1 MEELE
6 QRLAEV
12 KEKKNI
18 AIRAMEYENT
28 ARLREEEKTL
38 LKLIEEKQPNKI
50 HQPKP
55 IFIIRLPNES
65 FPIDREGIEATAKNL
80 SDKLPEYHVLVIQDR
95 VFSVGDIK
103 FEMYNSKDCS
113 EIEFEKLKNKVLET
127 IK

>member
-18 AIRAMEYENT
+18 AIQAMEYENA
-28 ARLREEEKTL
+28 ARLREEEKTI
-38 LKLIEEKQPNKI
+38 LKLIEGEK
-50 HQPKP
+50 QPKP

-113 EIEFEKLKNKVLET
+113 EIEFEKLKNKVLEI

>member
-18 AIRAMEYENT
+18 AIQAMEYENA
-28 ARLREEEKTL
+28 ARLREEEKTI
-38 LKLIEEKQPNKI
+38 LKLIEGEK
-50 HQPKP
+50 QPKP

-65 FPIDREGIEATAKNL
+65 FPIDKEGIEATAKNL

-113 EIEFEKLKNKVLET
+113 EIEFEKLKNKVLEI

>member
-1 MEELE
+1 MEELK

-18 AIRAMEYENT
+18 AVLTMDYENA
-28 ARLREEEKTL
+28 ARLREEERTIL
-38 LKLIEEKQPNKI
+38 ELIEGEK
-50 HQPKP
+50 QPKP

-80 SDKLPEYHVLVIQDR
+80 SDKLPEYHILVIQDR

-113 EIEFEKLKNKVLET
+113 EIEFEKLKNKVLEI

>member
-18 AIRAMEYENT
+18 AIQAMDYENA
-28 ARLREEEKTL
+28 ARLREEERTIL
-38 LKLIEEKQPNKI
+38 ELIEGEK
-50 HQPKP
+50 QPKP

-113 EIEFEKLKNKVLET
+113 EIEFEKLKNKVLEI

>member
-6 QRLAEV
+6 QRLAED
-12 KEKKNI
+12 
-18 AIRAMEYENT
+18 YENA
-28 ARLREEEKTL
+28 ARLREEERTIL
-38 LKLIEEKQPNKI
+38 ELIEGEK
-50 HQPKP
+50 QPKP

-113 EIEFEKLKNKVLET
+113 EIEFEKLKNKVLEI